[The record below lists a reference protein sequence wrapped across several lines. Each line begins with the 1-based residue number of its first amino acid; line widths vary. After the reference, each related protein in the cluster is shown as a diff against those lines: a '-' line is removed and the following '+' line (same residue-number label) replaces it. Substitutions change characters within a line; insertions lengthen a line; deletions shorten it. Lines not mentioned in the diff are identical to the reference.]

1 MKFNSTSLAGVYLAE
16 STPIADHRG
25 ALTRLYCERDLAPA
39 LGIRRIVQINHT
51 HTRTAGAVRG
61 LHLQYAPHAEMKMI
75 RCLKGRVWDVAVD
88 LRAGSSTFLKWH
100 AEELSP
106 DNGRMMMIPEGV
118 AHGFQALEADSE
130 LLYLHT
136 AAYTPASEG
145 GFSCSDERLGIRWPL
160 PILDLSARDAGHPP
174 IAFDFPGITP

>member
-1 MKFNSTSLAGVYLAE
+1 MKIHPTSLDGVYLAE
-16 STPIADHRG
+16 STPVADQRG
-25 ALTRLYCERDLAPA
+25 ALTRLYCGNEFAPV
-39 LGIRRIVQINHT
+39 LGTRSIAQINHT
-51 HTRTAGAVRG
+51 HTRLTGAVRG

-88 LRAGSSTFLKWH
+88 LRAGSTTFLQWH

-106 DNGRMMMIPEGV
+106 DNSRMMIIPEGV

-136 AAYTPASEG
+136 ATYTPWAEG
-145 GFSCSDERLGIRWPL
+145 GFSCRDDRLAIRWPL
-160 PILDLSARDAGHPP
+160 PILDLSARDSRHPP
-174 IAFDFPGITP
+174 IASDFQGISS